1 MDRRSPTFGET
12 SEAPGIHY
20 FAWLRNW
27 SVAVCRAGTAFGN
40 TAIPKVGP
48 MIAAF
53 ASGLGLT
60 GLYGGIFKQPQPGSP
75 AAHAGIEFGDVIAA
89 INGSPLRNWSDFA
102 TTISMM
108 APGTIVYLTTY
119 RDRQLIAVKVTLGYS
134 RCHAPKNR

>member
-1 MDRRSPTFGET
+1 
-12 SEAPGIHY
+12 
-20 FAWLRNW
+20 
-27 SVAVCRAGTAFGN
+27 
-40 TAIPKVGP
+40 

-60 GLYGGIFKQPQPGSP
+60 GLNGGIFKRPQPGSP

-119 RDRQLIAVKVTLGYS
+119 RDRQLIAVKVILGYS

>member
-1 MDRRSPTFGET
+1 MRRQEFITLLGCAIGAWP
-12 SEAPGIHY
+12 
-20 FAWLRNW
+20 FAAQAQRSATPQL
-27 SVAVCRAGTAFGN
+27 
-40 TAIPKVGP
+40 PKVGP

-119 RDRQLIAVKVTLGYS
+119 RDRQLIAVKVILGYS